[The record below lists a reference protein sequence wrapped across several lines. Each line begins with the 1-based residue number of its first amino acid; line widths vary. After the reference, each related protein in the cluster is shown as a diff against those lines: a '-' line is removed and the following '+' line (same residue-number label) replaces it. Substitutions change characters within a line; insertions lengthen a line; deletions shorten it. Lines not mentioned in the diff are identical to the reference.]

1 MAPADAIASVVGDW
15 KKDEFLMK
23 QASTGIMA
31 TCGPKEEGVTREDV
45 CANYKVL
52 MPIVKYLGN
61 LEKPIASYF
70 HIFWGIFYYCPHM
83 RTTLRSFTAITNMM
97 CLHCLA
103 C

>member
-52 MPIVKYLGN
+52 MPIVKYLG
-61 LEKPIASYF
+61 LRPGLHDLIEAVAMFLTHAHPRGKPLPSQQ
-70 HIFWGIFYYCPHM
+70 
-83 RTTLRSFTAITNMM
+83 
-97 CLHCLA
+97 
-103 C
+103 